1 MRIISLVKQVPG
13 TDAVKLDPETGVM
26 IRTGKDTVINP
37 MDENA
42 LAEAIRIKE
51 ERKGIIVSALSM
63 GPPAAIK
70 AVREAIATGAD
81 DGALVCGRD
90 FAGSDTIATAKAL
103 AAAVKKL
110 GAFDIIL
117 CGERATDGETGQTAA
132 MLAKYLNIPAQTYV
146 SKFEI
151 TADEKRV
158 IVTRTVEGGFER
170 VEIPMPLLISVNKDI
185 CDPGFPTL
193 SGKLK
198 AKASVV
204 PVWGLADLDLDK
216 SAVGLNGS
224 PTRVVKIFSPK
235 LSRTTIM
242 DKADGSVAPIARLLG
257 FLNERATLESEVG

>member
-13 TDAVKLDPETGVM
+13 TDAVKMDPDTGVM

-42 LAEAIRIKE
+42 LAEAIRIKGKHPE
-51 ERKGIIVSALSM
+51 VIVSALSM

-81 DGALVCGRD
+81 DGALVCGRE

-103 AAAVKKL
+103 AAAVRKL
-110 GAFDIIL
+110 GDFDLII

-132 MLAKYLNIPAQTYV
+132 MLAKYLQIPAQTYV
-146 SKFEI
+146 SGLEI
-151 TADEKRV
+151 SEDMKR
-158 IVTRTVEGGFER
+158 ITVTRTVEGGFEK
-170 VEIPMPLLISVNKDI
+170 VEVPVPVLISVNKDI

-193 SGKLK
+193 DGKLK
-198 AKASVV
+198 AKASNV
-204 PVWGLADLDLDK
+204 PVWGIDDLALDK
-216 SAVGLNGS
+216 TEVGLNGS

-235 LSRTTIM
+235 LARETIM
-242 DKADGSVAPIARLLG
+242 DKTDGSNAPVQRLLE
-257 FLNERATLESEVG
+257 FLKSREVLESEVC

>member
-42 LAEAIRIKE
+42 LAEAIRIKHE
-51 ERKGIIVSALSM
+51 HRGVIVSALSM

-81 DGALVCGRD
+81 DGVLVCGRE

-103 AAAVKKL
+103 AAAVKKM
-110 GAFDIIL
+110 GDFDIIL

-132 MLAKYLNIPAQTYV
+132 MVAKYLAIPIQTYV

-151 TADEKRV
+151 TSDEQRV

-170 VEIPMPLLISVNKDI
+170 VEVPMPVLISVNKDI

-193 SGKLK
+193 SGKLS
-198 AKASVV
+198 AKASIV
-204 PVWGLADLDLDK
+204 PVWGLTDLGLDK
-216 SAVGLNGS
+216 SEVGLGGS

-235 LSRTTIM
+235 LSRATIM
-242 DKADGSVAPIARLLG
+242 DKADGSTAPIARLLG
-257 FLNERATLESEVG
+257 FLNDRAALESEVL